1 MALLG
6 MEQMDQANS
15 IDSVLCHIDARGVA
29 YVTLNRPQVYN
40 AYNGDMIAG
49 LLATFDKLG
58 RETLRAVVIIGKGQN
73 FQAGADINWLDM
85 VRRSPSRDNLRAS
98 R

>member
-49 LLATFDKLG
+49 L
-58 RETLRAVVIIGKGQN
+58 
-73 FQAGADINWLDM
+73 
-85 VRRSPSRDNLRAS
+85 VR
-98 R
+98 

>member
-15 IDSVLCHIDARGVA
+15 TDSVLCHTDARGVA
-29 YVTLNRPQVYN
+29 YVTLNRPQVNN

-49 LLATFDKLG
+49 L
-58 RETLRAVVIIGKGQN
+58 
-73 FQAGADINWLDM
+73 
-85 VRRSPSRDNLRAS
+85 VR
-98 R
+98 